1 MKPLAFI
8 FTCEKYMNLFIF
20 LTQTLFT
27 YHLISLQIGDYNYEQ
42 GKCIEWVLWL
52 MCVPQVTAVTG
63 LHWMDIAANV
73 CF

>member
-1 MKPLAFI
+1 
-8 FTCEKYMNLFIF
+8 MNLFIF
-20 LTQTLFT
+20 LMQTLFT

-63 LHWMDIAANV
+63 LH
-73 CF
+73 